1 MKIQCTFPNPDGPCE
16 WCSHRNLECTF
27 DRESPRKKR
36 KTRYVILCTRR
47 VVVESTACSSIW
59 SLTYKLSFS
68 DTQKLLE
75 RIEELKAAL
84 SQAEYSQDSTQPAAS
99 NDDNPDPTLVN
110 ATEQTVSNDELVQS
124 SVSRETSAQSGGIPI
139 TGPSGRVTTASQLG
153 PNWFFNGISISSEAG
168 RQWISS
174 RTDQD
179 ITGEEFCISIREF
192 CSSSI
197 VQSPSLLERCELPEK
212 EVTQKALGYFFASSF
227 RRTFPV
233 LDQVLFESTIDT
245 AYEYVDGILPSPTHI
260 SARACVFAA
269 LSITRRLVRP
279 YCDLDI
285 NVNAYAAKAHSLLM
299 HVLEDTSLT
308 NLQTVLILVS

>member
-1 MKIQCTFPNPDGPCE
+1 MTRCGKIHGVRT
-16 WCSHRNLECTF
+16 L
-27 DRESPRKKR
+27 
-36 KTRYVILCTRR
+36 
-47 VVVESTACSSIW
+47 SIW

-68 DTQKLLE
+68 DTEKLLG
-75 RIEELKAAL
+75 RIEELEAAL
-84 SQAEYSQDSTQPAAS
+84 SQAGSLRDSTQPAAS
-99 NDDNPDPTLVN
+99 NADNPDPRVVD
-110 ATEQTVSNDELVQS
+110 ATEQTISNDEHVQS
-124 SVSRETSAQSGGIPI
+124 SVSAETSAQSGGIPI

-153 PNWFFNGISISSEAG
+153 PNWFFGGISISSEAG

-179 ITGEEFCISIREF
+179 ITGEEFCIPVRDF
-192 CSSSI
+192 GPSSV

-212 EVTQKALGYFFASSF
+212 EATQQALGYFFASSF

-245 AYEYVDGILPSPTHI
+245 AYENVDGILPSPTHI

-269 LSITRRLVRP
+269 LSITCRLVRP
-279 YCDLDI
+279 YRDLDI